1 MNHGAN
7 GAYANAE
14 QKIVTQL
21 VACASPWNVVGP
33 GMEFERMEDFFAPPL
48 ENWGGPYSAMLDFL
62 LQQGWLQGL
71 PLDLRKLLLVSVPFC
86 GGFMECPALP
96 QFLTEKWLPASQAA
110 GASILGTDE
119 RSVGAWAAKE
129 RFVARKFPKLALQ
142 LRAADLMALQLPK
155 CSVSL
160 GVHPEATRKGWA
172 EIISNVVSSLLPGG
186 VCVFATY
193 FDIEAAEVRK
203 VAASKGLRLETF
215 ENPYYQARPMPASPS
230 MRYILVGR
238 V

>member
-155 CSVSL
+155 CAAV
-160 GVHPEATRKGWA
+160 R
-172 EIISNVVSSLLPGG
+172 
-186 VCVFATY
+186 
-193 FDIEAAEVRK
+193 EAAEVRK